1 VVFKCKSEKAKDALI
16 DFYSFVESIEGVKD
30 LHFLIGDRTDNEVVF
45 SFRVLLE
52 HKDKKIIDS
61 KIAFKVNALVAENNF
76 AVDPN
81 PENPLCKYGA
91 WPWKDMLNERGSEKF
106 TAFCCFLSRMSKIVV
121 DMAKKD
127 YFSSSERVEIAH
139 VMSWMLGCTEYG
151 LLSTKEMQIGYYD
164 RISDNNHILL
174 RDMFEK

>member
-1 VVFKCKSEKAKDALI
+1 
-16 DFYSFVESIEGVKD
+16 
-30 LHFLIGDRTDNEVVF
+30 
-45 SFRVLLE
+45 
-52 HKDKKIIDS
+52 
-61 KIAFKVNALVAENNF
+61 
-76 AVDPN
+76 
-81 PENPLCKYGA
+81 
-91 WPWKDMLNERGSEKF
+91 
-106 TAFCCFLSRMSKIVV
+106 MSKIVV